1 MKKGLLSLGTIG
13 STTLLFIII
22 ALFFGLIIV
31 KEVPLFWGYDE
42 SAHFGRAYQ
51 ISEGQFLPQRLP
63 NGNYGGYVPRGV
75 VSLDLAARSDLSN
88 PGLTAVIGRHD
99 DKHSSLQK
107 KIASQTIDQRSKKSF
122 VFPGSASYSPFAYI
136 APATGILVCRI
147 ADCSL
152 GQTIM
157 MARGFSL
164 ALYICLVAFSLWLL
178 RDRKLRWLVF
188 SVALLPMAVFQ
199 AAAVSA
205 DGPVIAL
212 SLLLFSL
219 VIKALVDKKLAT
231 PLLILLGFTAL
242 LLPLVKSIYGLLD
255 LCLLPVAAA
264 LYKDRG
270 KALRYASVTIAA
282 IALVTLGWLH
292 AAHGATKAISLLQA
306 PSPGSNN
313 VVSVRKQTRL
323 ILHQPQ
329 VLGQALVNTAVLD
342 EPYWVNSTVGEFA
355 LNTVQLPLG
364 AVVLAD
370 IMIVASVFYASNEL
384 VRYRNYA
391 AALGFI
397 SILAALGILI
407 TLYLTFTYV
416 GKTYID
422 GVQGR
427 YFIPLIPFFFV
438 AVAVVIPA
446 KVLMSP
452 KTAAILFSASSC
464 ALLLSGVVY
473 YGLATY

>member
-1 MKKGLLSLGTIG
+1 MKKGFLSLGTIG
-13 STTLLFIII
+13 STTILFIVI
-22 ALFFGLIIV
+22 ALSFGLIIV
-31 KEVPLFWGYDE
+31 REVPLFWGYDE
-42 SAHFGRAYQ
+42 SAHFSRAYQ
-51 ISEGQFLPQRLP
+51 ISEGYFLPQRLP
-63 NGNYGGYVPRGV
+63 NGNYGGYVPADV
-75 VSLDLAARSDLSN
+75 VSLDSASRSDLSN

-99 DKHSSLQK
+99 NKHSSLQK
-107 KIASQTIDQRSKKSF
+107 EIANQTIDQRSKKSF
-122 VFPGSASYSPFAYI
+122 TFPGSASYSPFAYVS
-136 APATGILVCRI
+136 PATGILVCRI
-147 ADCSL
+147 ADCGL

-157 MARGFSL
+157 IARGFSL
-164 ALYICLVAFSLWLL
+164 VAYICLVAFSLWLL
-178 RDRKLRWLVF
+178 RDRKLKWLVF

-219 VIKALVDKKLAT
+219 VVRALCDKKLS
-231 PLLILLGFTAL
+231 PLLLILLGLTAL
-242 LLPLVKSIYGLLD
+242 LLPLVKATYGLLD
-255 LCLLPVAAA
+255 LCLLPVAIA
-264 LYKDRG
+264 LWKDRS
-270 KALRYASVTIAA
+270 KALMYASITIAT

-292 AAHGATKAISLLQA
+292 AAHGAAKAISLLQA
-306 PSPGSNN
+306 SSPNSST
-313 VVSVRKQTRL
+313 VISVRKQVSLVT
-323 ILHQPQ
+323 HKPH

-370 IMIVASVFYASNEL
+370 IIIVASVFYASNEL
-384 VRYRNYA
+384 VRYKTYA
-391 AALGFI
+391 TALGFI

-427 YFIPLIPFFFV
+427 YFIPLLPFFFV
-438 AVAVVIPA
+438 AVAAVIPA

-464 ALLLSGVVY
+464 VLLLFGVIY